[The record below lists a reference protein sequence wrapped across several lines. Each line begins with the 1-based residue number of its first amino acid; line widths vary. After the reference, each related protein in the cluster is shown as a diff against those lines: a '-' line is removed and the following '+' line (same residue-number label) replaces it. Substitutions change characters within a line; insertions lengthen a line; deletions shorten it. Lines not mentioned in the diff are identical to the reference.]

1 MKLNN
6 FLIFFCLTFL
16 FSCTNFKLAE
26 VTPCSFPNEKLE
38 KGGLLNR
45 FISKENLDNSYKKYI
60 CKDIAG
66 HRLVYPI
73 SYSSKMK
80 FTIMG
85 ETIILSEK
93 EFRESRI
100 TIKDNKFN
108 QISNE
113 NLKRIRTEREIY
125 GRKIS
130 VKSVKKYQD
139 TKFNF
144 PAKGIISSE
153 YGVKRFINGSPRNPH
168 LGLDIAAETGT
179 SVVAPENGKVIFVG
193 DFFYRGN
200 LIIIDHGN
208 GIISTYSHL
217 NETFVSEGDN
227 VLKNSKI
234 GTVGSSGRVT
244 GPHLH
249 FEIILLGTKV
259 NPMLFL

>member
-16 FSCTNFKLAE
+16 LSCVNLKFTE
-26 VTPCSFPNEKLE
+26 VTPCSFPKETLE

-45 FISKENLDNSYKKYI
+45 FISKENLDDSYKKYI
-60 CKDIAG
+60 CKDFAG

-113 NLKRIRTEREIY
+113 NLTRIKTEREIY
-125 GRKIS
+125 RRKIS
-130 VKSVKKYQD
+130 LKSVKKYQN

-168 LGLDIAAETGT
+168 
-179 SVVAPENGKVIFVG
+179 
-193 DFFYRGN
+193 
-200 LIIIDHGN
+200 
-208 GIISTYSHL
+208 
-217 NETFVSEGDN
+217 
-227 VLKNSKI
+227 
-234 GTVGSSGRVT
+234 
-244 GPHLH
+244 
-249 FEIILLGTKV
+249 
-259 NPMLFL
+259 

>member
-26 VTPCSFPNEKLE
+26 VTPCSFPNETLE

-100 TIKDNKFN
+100 TIKDNKFCLLYT
-108 QISNE
+108 S
-113 NLKRIRTEREIY
+113 
-125 GRKIS
+125 
-130 VKSVKKYQD
+130 
-139 TKFNF
+139 
-144 PAKGIISSE
+144 P
-153 YGVKRFINGSPRNPH
+153 SPR
-168 LGLDIAAETGT
+168 D
-179 SVVAPENGKVIFVG
+179 
-193 DFFYRGN
+193 
-200 LIIIDHGN
+200 
-208 GIISTYSHL
+208 
-217 NETFVSEGDN
+217 
-227 VLKNSKI
+227 
-234 GTVGSSGRVT
+234 
-244 GPHLH
+244 
-249 FEIILLGTKV
+249 
-259 NPMLFL
+259 